1 MNIQAGAGRARKIRL
16 VAAHPAAGKFS
27 RGRAAGSSQNSAGSL
42 RAVSLVAALML
53 PLAVIVAP
61 AATAHAAGDAKAGA
75 SKAVVCS
82 ACHGSQGISGNPLWP
97 NLAGQQQPYLEKQIK
112 AFRDGDR
119 VEPTMQPFVAS
130 LSDQDVADIAAY
142 FAGLSPCP

>member
-1 MNIQAGAGRARKIRL
+1 MNIKTGADL
-16 VAAHPAAGKFS
+16 AAAKPS
-27 RGRAAGSSQNSAGSL
+27 RGRIGSLQNSAGVLCASL
-42 RAVSLVAALML
+42 TAAFLLLWIVAA
-53 PLAVIVAP
+53 AQP
-61 AATAHAAGDAKAGA
+61 ARAAGDAKAGA

-97 NLAGQQQPYLEKQIK
+97 SLAGQHQPYLEKQIK

-130 LSDQDVADIAAY
+130 LSDQDIADIAAH